1 MKLDLVAAKKGL
13 KWYLDL
19 INLDFGKLSDKEVFG
34 FWTDIR
40 ERVYGE
46 QGHHFIPNESLIPLE
61 DRRKQGQEIQDVLK
75 RALEKLKSDGIS
87 QKLRS
92 KRKMQIVRPE
102 LSEPVTLTLKTELK
116 RVGGKASWFFP
127 QIEDALLFDF
137 GTLLQYFPIDLIQK
151 CQRQDC
157 GGYFLKATK
166 KEKRYCSKRC
176 AWIIASRERR
186 KIKPGVESEIKESA
200 LPASQGEKDLRKDKD
215 LENE

>member
-1 MKLDLVAAKKGL
+1 MELNLVAAKKGL

-19 INLDFGKLSDKEVFG
+19 INLDFGKLSDKQLFG
-34 FWTDIR
+34 LWTDIR
-40 ERVYGE
+40 EKLYGE
-46 QGHHFIPNESLIPLE
+46 QGDRLIPNEELIPLE

-87 QKLRS
+87 QKPS
-92 KRKMQIVRPE
+92 KRRAMQIVKVEP
-102 LSEPVTLTLKTELK
+102 SKPVTLTLKTELK
-116 RVGGKASWFFP
+116 RVGGKYSWFFP
-127 QIEDALLFDF
+127 EVEDALLFDF

-200 LPASQGEKDLRKDKD
+200 LPVKEWD
-215 LENE
+215 